1 MASICK
7 SNNRI
12 GLDGL
17 SELIILIQYF
27 EDKSTSIKTECHSV
41 PRYRQKLGTLRNT
54 KEYWWG
60 TVRNPEWKPKE
71 LWGTMKP
78 QGILKN
84 TKTLKTL
91 WNYKK
96 PNEFITIVKGPKDH
110 LRKKYWLQELP
121 WFRRQLKI
129 YLPKI
134 ECTSMP
140 PEFSLVNIIL
150 WNIFFECE

>member
-1 MASICK
+1 
-7 SNNRI
+7 
-12 GLDGL
+12 
-17 SELIILIQYF
+17 
-27 EDKSTSIKTECHSV
+27 
-41 PRYRQKLGTLRNT
+41 
-54 KEYWWG
+54 
-60 TVRNPEWKPKE
+60 
-71 LWGTMKP
+71 MKP

-134 ECTSMP
+134 ECTNMP

-150 WNIFFECE
+150 